1 VWLSGQ
7 ISWDSLFAV
16 LSHGLEQVKAI
27 EPNAGVCGP
36 AMKARWLVIQR
47 AERTFIGPLLGTN
60 EAWYRPIFWHS
71 TQELGLLPVS
81 EEIVRAILLPQVGWR
96 SSMSGSHG
104 VPDGC
109 LVLFDSRRLRKLYRS
124 LSQHGSP
131 LARESHYQKQ
141 GVVKRVLVAD
151 SPPTSKLASF
161 VPDDTSAGRRPTL
174 RHADGAGQQLNK
186 LGTSCHIFLFSYLPS
201 LTVHA
206 GIN

>member
-1 VWLSGQ
+1 MPSCRG
-7 ISWDSLFAV
+7 
-16 LSHGLEQVKAI
+16 GLEQIKAI

-109 LVLFDSRRLRKLYRS
+109 LVLFDSRHRGKLYRS

-131 LARESHYQKQ
+131 LARESHYKKQ
-141 GVVKRVLVAD
+141 GVVKRVLVAH
-151 SPPTSKLASF
+151 SPPTSKLAPAVGPDHNLSGP
-161 VPDDTSAGRRPTL
+161 VPPCGMLMGLVSRSSKPRYQSSIYPYYQYCQACKRM
-174 RHADGAGQQLNK
+174 QE
-186 LGTSCHIFLFSYLPS
+186 
-201 LTVHA
+201 
-206 GIN
+206 